1 MLDTDLAHRRHF
13 PAVNWSQSFS
23 LYETDVTDFCNK
35 EISPQW
41 QETKK
46 RCQALLK
53 QEEQLREVAEIV
65 GAEGLQDSDRLLM
78 YVAEQ
83 IRSRFL
89 CQNSFTDDA
98 FSAPSSTFELI
109 DRFVNMYDEWL
120 GRIEQ
125 GESLSDI
132 LMGNES

>member
-1 MLDTDLAHRRHF
+1 M
-13 PAVNWSQSFS
+13 
-23 LYETDVTDFCNK
+23 
-35 EISPQW
+35 
-41 QETKK
+41 KK
-46 RCQALLK
+46 RCQGLLK

-109 DRFVNMYDEWL
+109 EKFVAMYDEWL
-120 GRIEQ
+120 DRIEQ
-125 GESLSDI
+125 GESLSEIVKDV
-132 LMGNES
+132 ES